1 MMKKLMLALGA
12 ASLAA
17 VMSSCVCPVCKNEV
31 AELKEIEKYY
41 GVDSPRAE
49 VEVLKTSEAIT
60 LDGNLA
66 EGVWA
71 KAKTYTMELPV
82 AKGKLTPKQRASR
95 AKEPFQPADVKFVC
109 TDDTLYIGVK
119 LQDTDVLSFA
129 TEEQEQNH
137 LYQMA
142 DVVEV
147 FLKSENSQKYWEIYG
162 TPNSLKS
169 TFHFPTRN
177 AAKLDYGELDPGYDC
192 KATVQGTLNNSDD
205 KDIGWT
211 IEMAFPKKMLEAY
224 CGVPFNNEQKWT
236 VLVSRY
242 NYNMANTFF
251 HLSSVPKLPQ
261 GNYHLI
267 EYYAAMKI
275 VE

>member
-1 MMKKLMLALGA
+1 MLTTIL
-12 ASLAA
+12 LAA
-17 VMSSCVCPVCKNEV
+17 MMTSCVCPVCKNEL

-41 GVDSPRAE
+41 GADSPRAE

-66 EGVWA
+66 EGAWA
-71 KAKTYTMELPV
+71 KAKTYTMALPV

-95 AKEPFQPADVKFVC
+95 DKEPFETADVKFVC

-119 LQDTDVLSFA
+119 LQDSDVLSFA

-177 AAKLDYGELDPGYDC
+177 AVPLTVASTPRPGNSLKFVEGC
-192 KATVQGTLNNSDD
+192 NLSERTV
-205 KDIGWT
+205 
-211 IEMAFPKKMLEAY
+211 A
-224 CGVPFNNEQKWT
+224 
-236 VLVSRY
+236 VS
-242 NYNMANTFF
+242 
-251 HLSSVPKLPQ
+251 
-261 GNYHLI
+261 
-267 EYYAAMKI
+267 
-275 VE
+275 